1 MYYGLIRKMDVSNGP
16 GIRISLFVSGCSRH
30 CYNCFNTEAQSFING
45 KEYTKETESKI
56 LSLLKQSHV
65 RGLSLLG
72 GDPLE
77 QLSDDMK
84 NWLIPLVDSVYNL
97 NKDIWLWTGF
107 KWEEIFNRESKR
119 GKCYTVKE
127 AIEEVKWDFRKLLI
141 SKCNVLIDGPYIDSK
156 KDITLPYC
164 GSSNQRVID
173 IQSTLEHYNEDKV
186 IDLWRV

>member
-1 MYYGLIRKMDVSNGP
+1 MYYSLIRKMDVSNGP

-45 KEYTKETESKI
+45 KKYTKETESKI

-84 NWLIPLVDSVYNL
+84 NWLIPLVDSAYNL

-141 SKCNVLIDGPYIDSK
+141 SKCDVLVDGPYIDSK

-173 IQSTLEHYNEDKV
+173 IQSTLEHYNEDKI
-186 IDLWRV
+186 IDLWNN